1 MARNCVFYLGARAQ
15 ALPGL
20 QADELVQWEEAQRY
34 PLAAEA
40 VGVHVMARETQLREI
55 PSVAIRSCVACGSWG
70 EAVPRLYYHADR
82 EVSEAQA
89 DELVQWE
96 EAQRY
101 PLAAEAVGVHVMAR
115 ETQLREIVASWGEAV
130 PRLYYHADR
139 EVAGMT
145 WNTWLRFKMKAIFEF
160 SVRAHW
166 AELQETEWYDS
177 RAAHYFGRPLHEAG
191 YPLFVGG
198 GAGIVLSRAAAR
210 GIVLS
215 RAAARQIIAL
225 KDAEVCDPLSLKWA
239 ERVHSGGDAW
249 LGDCAESAGVHTD
262 MEFGFYPQPP
272 VSNLF
277 HLFADAVAFHGVEN
291 HAAMHSALRANGT
304 AAAFDPRCVPVFADH
319 KYSCLPH
326 FIIGGVP
333 KAGTTS
339 LYKYLLEHPD
349 AADRTVVRYLNK
361 RIDNKMEKELSDAA
375 PPFSALVADVAKT
388 MASCGSPNRTF
399 SMMDEYSDEMEEA
412 GCYVNPFVGEG
423 RYVRYLKLW
432 LGMVPRR
439 QLLLLNFDAWTASA
453 EAAQEAMGRVAAF
466 LQLAPFSFRAH
477 NTHAN
482 RSVHVDRD
490 AASDADA
497 IKGQSVEAQLPRRD
511 RCVLRDFFAP
521 YNAALAGL
529 LAQHGYEPMTEAWG
543 ASAAADCPAKSGWRF
558 AEELPAA
565 PHATGAAAG
574 GEEERRRC
582 GTVDHP
588 CLAGSDTQAT

>member
-1 MARNCVFYLGARAQ
+1 MRLIF
-15 ALPGL
+15 
-20 QADELVQWEEAQRY
+20 
-34 PLAAEA
+34 
-40 VGVHVMARETQLREI
+40 TLRD
-55 PSVAIRSCVACGSWG
+55 P
-70 EAVPRLYYHADR
+70 VPRAY
-82 EVSEAQA
+82 SE
-89 DELVQWE
+89 
-96 EAQRY
+96 
-101 PLAAEAVGVHVMAR
+101 
-115 ETQLREIVASWGEAV
+115 
-130 PRLYYHADR
+130 
-139 EVAGMT
+139 
-145 WNTWLRFKMKAIFEF
+145 
-160 SVRAHW
+160 
-166 AELQETEWYDS
+166 
-177 RAAHYFGRPLHEAG
+177 
-191 YPLFVGG
+191 
-198 GAGIVLSRAAAR
+198 
-210 GIVLS
+210 
-215 RAAARQIIAL
+215 
-225 KDAEVCDPLSLKWA
+225 
-239 ERVHSGGDAW
+239 
-249 LGDCAESAGVHTD
+249 
-262 MEFGFYPQPP
+262 
-272 VSNLF
+272 
-277 HLFADAVAFHGVEN
+277 
-291 HAAMHSALRANGT
+291 
-304 AAAFDPRCVPVFADH
+304 
-319 KYSCLPH
+319 
-326 FIIGGVP
+326 
-333 KAGTTS
+333 
-339 LYKYLLEHPD
+339 YLNK

-439 QLLLLNFDAWTASA
+439 QLLLLNFDSWTASA

-466 LQLAPFSFRAH
+466 LQLAPFSFRVDEAH